1 MLLRGAAYHA
11 LEKYTVGISPSAI
24 VLPSDVGLTTD
35 YLLLK
40 IDEPKTRFRGARH
53 QVARLDQPD
62 LLAICE
68 AMLSRIPKDSKLW
81 PMSSQ
86 TLRNRFYALLDAL
99 HLQRSIPHGQRGI
112 DLGSLRAGGAT
123 WLLEKSEN
131 PSLVQRRGRWVT
143 QKVMEIYIQESSA
156 AQYIPMLGNSGK
168 TRLLM
173 AVHLFP
179 LVLKQ
184 ISRFHQAA
192 SPENAW
198 KHLVLS
204 EAFKQMVG

>member
-1 MLLRGAAYHA
+1 MLAAERHQ
-11 LEKYTVGISPSAI
+11 L
-24 VLPSDVGLTTD
+24 VLPSDIGFTTD

-40 IDEPKTRFRGARH
+40 IDEPKTRFRGAGH

-68 AMLSRIPKDSKLW
+68 ATLSGIPKNAKLW
-81 PMSSQ
+81 PLSPQ
-86 TLRNRFYALLDAL
+86 TLRKRFYSLLDAL
-99 HLQRSIPHGQRGI
+99 KLQRSEQHGQRGI

-156 AQYIPMLGNSGK
+156 AQYIPMLGNAAK
-168 TRLLM
+168 QRVLM

-179 LVLKQ
+179 SVLQK
-184 ISRFHQAA
+184 IRKLHAA
-192 SPENAW
+192 AIPENAW
-198 KHLVLS
+198 RHLVLS
-204 EAFKQMVG
+204 DFSN